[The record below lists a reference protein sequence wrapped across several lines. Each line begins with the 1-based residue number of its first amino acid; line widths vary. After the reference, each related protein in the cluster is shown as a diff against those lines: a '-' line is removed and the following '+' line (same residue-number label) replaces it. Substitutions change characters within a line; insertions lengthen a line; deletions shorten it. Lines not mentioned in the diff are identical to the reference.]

1 LLDAPVAGLPV
12 NVSEVSRW
20 SELRPAALGEPALVI
35 FNPRAGAKLG
45 FARPSAAAD
54 QVTALLTAAGVP
66 VEVRSTEA
74 AGHATELAR
83 EAVQQGRRLVISA
96 GGDGTASEIAQAL
109 AHSETTL
116 GLLPMGTVMNTLRTL
131 SIPRDLEQAAQTIA
145 EGRVLTMD
153 LGRVGD
159 HVFLEA
165 GGVGLD
171 AGLYEFFAQLER
183 GARPHG
189 VLPGLLRFLYQ
200 LGKPAI
206 TVSYEGGHHARTHA
220 PMVSV
225 ANGPFVGAAYAI
237 APEARVDD
245 GLLDVVVFHG
255 ATVLRLLFHLVAI
268 AGGRS
273 LPAPPEASHVHV
285 RKVQISTRQRRPL
298 PVHADGEPLGVTPTG
313 FEVAPAALRVIVG
326 ASEPSGGGAWAPAR

>member
-1 LLDAPVAGLPV
+1 V
-12 NVSEVSRW
+12 NEVSRW
-20 SELRPAALGEPALVI
+20 TELKPAALVEPALVI
-35 FNPRAGAKLG
+35 FNPRAGEKLG
-45 FARPSAAAD
+45 FARPSAAAEEIG
-54 QVTALLTAAGVP
+54 ALLTAAGVRF
-66 VEVRSTEA
+66 ELRSTEA
-74 AGHATELAR
+74 AGHATALAR
-83 EAVQQGRRLVISA
+83 DAVQQERNLVISA

-109 AHSETTL
+109 ANSATTL

-131 SIPRDLEQAAQTIA
+131 SIPRDLERAAQTIA
-145 EGRVLTMD
+145 DGRVLAMD

-159 HVFLEA
+159 HMFLEA

-171 AGLYEFFAQLER
+171 AGLYEFFTELER

-189 VLPGLLRFLYQ
+189 VLPRLLRFLYQ

-206 TVSYEGGHHARTHA
+206 TVEYEGHRARTHA
-220 PMVSV
+220 PMVSI

-255 ATVLRLLFHLVAI
+255 ATVLRLLFHLFAI

-273 LPAPPEASHVHV
+273 LPPPPEASHVHV
-285 RKVQISTRQRRPL
+285 RSVHVSTRQRRPL
-298 PVHADGEPLGVTPTG
+298 PVHADGEPLGVTPTD

-326 ASEPSGGGAWAPAR
+326 TAGYWTSPSGGLASASS

>member
-1 LLDAPVAGLPV
+1 V
-12 NVSEVSRW
+12 NDVSRW
-20 SELRPAALGEPALVI
+20 SELKPAATAEPALVI

-45 FARPSAAAD
+45 FARPSAAAEEIA
-54 QVTALLTAAGVP
+54 ALLTAAGVRF
-66 VEVRSTEA
+66 ELRSTEA
-74 AGHATELAR
+74 GGHATALAR
-83 EAVQQGRRLVISA
+83 EAVQEGRQLVISA
-96 GGDGTASEIAQAL
+96 GGDGTASEVAQAL
-109 AHSETTL
+109 AHSATTL
-116 GLLPMGTVMNTLRTL
+116 GLLPLGTVMNTLRTL
-131 SIPRDLEQAAQTIA
+131 SIPRDLERAAQTIA
-145 EGRVLTMD
+145 GGRVLAMD

-159 HVFLEA
+159 HMFLEA

-171 AGLYEFFAQLER
+171 AGLYEFFTQLER

-206 TVSYEGGHHARTHA
+206 TVEYEGHRARTHA
-220 PMVSV
+220 PMVSI

-255 ATVLRLLFHLVAI
+255 ATVLRLLFHLLAI

-273 LPAPPEASHVHV
+273 LPHPPEASHVHV
-285 RKVQISTRQRRPL
+285 RSVHVSTRRRRPL
-298 PVHADGEPLGVTPTG
+298 PVHADGEPLGVTPTA

-326 ASEPSGGGAWAPAR
+326 TPEPSGIRAWESAL